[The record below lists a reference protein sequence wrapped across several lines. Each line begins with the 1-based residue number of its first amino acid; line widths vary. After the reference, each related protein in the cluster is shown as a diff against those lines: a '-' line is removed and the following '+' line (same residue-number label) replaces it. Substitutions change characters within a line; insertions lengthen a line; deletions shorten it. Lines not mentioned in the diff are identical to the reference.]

1 MKPILILTKNLVLEQ
16 ELQKQLQY
24 LNYEVFSSVE
34 LLEGL
39 KASRRQTDTQNDTL
53 QRYLL
58 NYQAII
64 LSETIADSE
73 IRELLPIL
81 KSEKWGLLR
90 KLGNKPN
97 TNEEEQ
103 LKSLGV
109 IDWLFT
115 DQSIDFLREQLSE
128 KLTPYQK
135 DETNIVFLYK
145 NDSIQETGNLV
156 QLKRSLTKREQT
168 TLDCLIR
175 SKGGVVSREDLCSH
189 LWNERPNNSHLSQT
203 SVLIKRIK
211 MKLEIAGFDP
221 EMIKTIWGSGYTL
234 KKGVFEK
241 DFLVKI

>member
-24 LNYEVFSSVE
+24 LNYEVFCSVE

-97 TNEEEQ
+97 TNEEDQ

-115 DQSIDFLREQLSE
+115 DQSIDYLREQLSE
-128 KLTPYQK
+128 KLAPYQK

-145 NDSIQETGNLV
+145 NESIQETGNLV

>member
-24 LNYEVFSSVE
+24 LNYEVFCSVE

-115 DQSIDFLREQLSE
+115 DQSIDYLREQLSE

-145 NDSIQETGNLV
+145 NDAIQETGNLV

>member
-1 MKPILILTKNLVLEQ
+1 MKPMLILTKNLVLEQ
-16 ELQKQLQY
+16 ELQQQLQH
-24 LNYEVFSSVE
+24 LNYEVFCSVE
-34 LLEGL
+34 LLECL
-39 KASRRQTDTQNDTL
+39 KASRHQKNTTTDTL

-90 KLGNKPN
+90 KLGTKPN
-97 TNEEEQ
+97 AKEEEQ
-103 LKSLGV
+103 LHSLGV
-109 IDWLFT
+109 IDWLVV
-115 DQSIDFLREQLSE
+115 DHSIDYLREQLSE
-128 KLTPYQK
+128 KLAPYQK
-135 DETNIVFLYK
+135 DEANIIFLYK
-145 NDSIQETGNLV
+145 NDPMQDAGNLV

-168 TLDCLIR
+168 TLDCLIQ
-175 SKGGVVSREDLCSH
+175 SKGSVVSREELCSH

-221 EMIKTIWGSGYTL
+221 EMIKTIWGSGYVL